1 MSSEMRTVGM
11 GFYWQDL
18 KVGDRYKSIGRT
30 ITETDLMN
38 FVTLT
43 GMTEVLFTNREFL
56 EKTSVIKGRVV
67 PGVLVYA
74 YSEGL
79 LIPTMQ
85 GTGLAFL
92 EAEFKVKGPTFV
104 GDTIHVEVEVLEV
117 RPTSKGNRAIVR
129 TMNTVV
135 KQTGETVIT
144 YNPLRM
150 LKGRD

>member
-30 ITETDLMN
+30 ITETDLVN

>member
-150 LKGRD
+150 LKRRD